1 VARGPPPPHH
11 PHLNKVYDR
20 VVDQG
25 GAYELRQLCD
35 RGEFFDM
42 LLEEHQVRSTRSP
55 NPVPNPDPDPNPD
68 PTLTLALILA
78 PAAPPTPTPT
88 PTLTLTLTLNLTRAA
103 SPPLLPCVCSP
114 NSRRPSTTA
123 TATARCTSL
132 SKVPSWQRH
141 SPVA

>member
-1 VARGPPPPHH
+1 MARGPPPPHH

-68 PTLTLALILA
+68 PN
-78 PAAPPTPTPT
+78 PNPNPNP
-88 PTLTLTLTLNLTRAA
+88 
-103 SPPLLPCVCSP
+103 SPSPKPDPNPL
-114 NSRRPSTTA
+114 R
-123 TATARCTSL
+123 
-132 SKVPSWQRH
+132 
-141 SPVA
+141 